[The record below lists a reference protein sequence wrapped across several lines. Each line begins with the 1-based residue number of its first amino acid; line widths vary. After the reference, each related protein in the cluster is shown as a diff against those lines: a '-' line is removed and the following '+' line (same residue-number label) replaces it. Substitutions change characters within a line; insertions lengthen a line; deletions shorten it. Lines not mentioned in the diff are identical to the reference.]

1 MKELASMVAWRFG
14 DGEGVSPASFEDSF
28 TCFISFLSII
38 TSCKVD
44 FGHFMVTFY
53 QRILLFLLMSNC

>member
-38 TSCKVD
+38 TSCKMD

-53 QRILLFLLMSNC
+53 Q